1 MIRKIDRMPP
11 QIERALCEL
20 LLKQIEMKK
29 EIEFY
34 RQEIKRQIDFDS
46 LKLFKSMVFEQI
58 RDAAKQIYPSDLIRF
73 FRFNKLLVEERRINE
88 VFFARIIG
96 RNKPFDYKRLNKL
109 LTGENLSAI
118 VHNPGV

>member
-1 MIRKIDRMPP
+1 MPP